1 MDGLYAEARA
11 KKKVTM
17 KDNLIKFLLIGGMI
31 AFFVLGFLSFNM
43 WLLMIGLIF
52 LALSYYFLPRLATE
66 YEYVFCDGQLD
77 FDKISGGMKR
87 KTMMRVDFDKLVV
100 IAPKNSHA
108 LDGYRHNGVAVK
120 DFTSLEENAKVY
132 GMVVTGGEQNTMI
145 YFEPSEKM
153 LAAMKQ
159 KAPRKI
165 MEY

>member
-11 KKKVTM
+11 KKKTTV
-17 KDNLIKFLLIGGMI
+17 KDYVIKFGLIAGIVVCFG
-31 AFFVLGFLSFNM
+31 LGFLTFNTIP
-43 WLLMIGLIF
+43 MIFGIVF
-52 LALSYYFLPRLATE
+52 LGLSYYFLPRLAVE

-77 FDKISGGMKR
+77 FDKISGGLKR
-87 KTMMRVDFDKLVV
+87 KTMLRVDFEKLVV
-100 IAPKNSHA
+100 LAPKASHA

-120 DFTSLEENAKVY
+120 DFSSMDANAKIY
-132 GMVVTGGEQNTMI
+132 GMVVTGGEQQTII